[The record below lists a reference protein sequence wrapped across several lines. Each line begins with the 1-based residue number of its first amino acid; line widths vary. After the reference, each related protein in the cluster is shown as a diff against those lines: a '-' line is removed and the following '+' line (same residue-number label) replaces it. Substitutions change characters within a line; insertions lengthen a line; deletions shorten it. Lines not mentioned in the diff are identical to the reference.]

1 MCSHTVSMADSLLL
15 FLVNSN
21 KWIKNLMKNQPQL
34 LSRNA
39 FKHALR
45 GGYLWHHV
53 SWTALPLTSV
63 YYPYAETNQDFEYH
77 FLKDQFGTPCNL
89 SNACILDQRCYVSTT
104 SQNTS
109 VTREECENAPI
120 TTSTSALWYHTTV
133 QFLPLCLLR
142 DLYDQFMKTVRHE
155 KSRLVPKQS

>member
-1 MCSHTVSMADSLLL
+1 MCSHTVSMADSPLL

-21 KWIKNLMKNQPQL
+21 KWIKNLLKNKPQL

-45 GGYLWHHV
+45 GGYLWHYV
-53 SWTALPLTSV
+53 SWTALPLPLCVIHMRKPTRTLSTTSSRTSSELH
-63 YYPYAETNQDFEYH
+63 AT
-77 FLKDQFGTPCNL
+77 NL
-89 SNACILDQRCYVSTT
+89 SNACIFDQRCYVSTT
-104 SQNTS
+104 SSQNTS

-133 QFLPLCLLR
+133 QFLPLCRLR
-142 DLYDQFMKTVRHE
+142 DL
-155 KSRLVPKQS
+155 